1 MRKITT
7 YAGILFFPLILI
19 TSCHNNNDRSDAYG
33 NFEATTVTVSAQG
46 QGEVRSFLPDEGSK
60 LKEGQQVGLIDT
72 FSLYLKK
79 KQLIAQKAVVHSNS
93 SSILSQ
99 IKVQE
104 EQMAVLKKQ
113 QNRIKKMFG
122 DSAATQQQLDDINGK
137 VDVLEAQMESVKAQ
151 NDAALRQLEVINTQV
166 QQINDQ
172 ISKCKIINPINGT
185 VLEKYIEPG
194 ELAVPGKALYKIADL
209 DEMELKVY
217 VSGAQLPSV
226 KIGEPVT
233 VIFDKNAEENQQL
246 PGTISWIASEFE
258 FTPKIIQTKEER
270 VNMVYAVKVRV
281 KNDGRLKIGMPGE
294 IKFKTN

>member
-1 MRKITT
+1 MKKITAF
-7 YAGILFFPLILI
+7 AGIMIFPMLLI
-19 TSCHNNNDRSDAYG
+19 TSCHNNNNRSDAYG
-33 NFEATTVTVSAQG
+33 NFEATTVTVSAQA
-46 QGEVRSFLPDEGSK
+46 QGDIKLLNLDEGSI
-60 LKEGQQVGLIDT
+60 LKKGAQVGLIDT

-79 KQLIAQKAVVHSNS
+79 KQLIAQKGVVRSNS

-104 EQMAVLKKQ
+104 EQMTVLKKQ
-113 QNRIKKMFG
+113 QHRITKMFG

-137 VDVLEAQMESVKAQ
+137 VEVLNAQMDAVKAQ

-185 VLEKYIEPG
+185 VLEKYVEPG
-194 ELAVPGKALYKIADL
+194 ELAVPGKAIYKIADL

-233 VIFDKNAEENQQL
+233 VMFDKSEKENQQL

-294 IKFKTN
+294 IRFKTN